1 MNYRKKN
8 VLSGNSLTL
17 DDKLSDKSLV
27 YIRNN
32 NEPNTE
38 PYRIPA
44 LTLVQVDMLPLRTKR
59 CFLLLKKS
67 LKMFHESNVPNSS
80 LKTFLCH

>member
-1 MNYRKKN
+1 M
-8 VLSGNSLTL
+8 LSANSLTL

-32 NEPNTE
+32 NEPNVE
-38 PYRIPA
+38 PYRMPA
-44 LTLVQVDMLPLRTKR
+44 LTLVQVDKLPLRTKL

-67 LKMFHESNVPNSS
+67 LKMFHKSNVPNSP
-80 LKTFLCH
+80 LKTFLCHYIAVKI